1 MAQALLTVFLIM
13 TFLEGYKIFQITFSK
28 LAAVPLMLL
37 ALRVGITSEQL
48 RSVLIV
54 TLFLILNILIS
65 AGTGSSLA
73 EIMKSAAG
81 SFVFFLTII
90 FLPRPLDLLY
100 DAARRSALPF
110 LFPFIIYFGAFL
122 LDAVIGLNRQAVVYG
137 SPFRPHGIAGE
148 PSWLAV
154 SLTALACLIYSYRS
168 SIKFVTAAALLVIGT
183 GSSSGLLLGV
193 ILLAKPM
200 ERNDL
205 FNLSNILIPA
215 GVGLVALVALLVSGS
230 LQDLFLPLLDKL
242 ANPFA
247 YASGV
252 NRLLRPLPYVIQ
264 VLNEAPFFGMG
275 FNYFEERI
283 LNNAAGASLFLAVF
297 WELGLVGVGF
307 YLYMLIR
314 LGVSQ
319 SPPLTSLALAATCLV
334 TVGLPYSTM
343 QATAMVLMLFTA
355 KGARRREDQ
364 PRRPEAA
371 EQP

>member
-1 MAQALLTVFLIM
+1 MPGST
-13 TFLEGYKIFQITFSK
+13 EGRSPSRCWTGCRPPWPPACTAWASVAEPADRPEARAFIDGFKKRFGVVPLSEAANSY
-28 LAAVPLMLL
+28 AAV
-37 ALRVGITSEQL
+37 
-48 RSVLIV
+48 
-54 TLFLILNILIS
+54 
-65 AGTGSSLA
+65 
-73 EIMKSAAG
+73 
-81 SFVFFLTII
+81 
-90 FLPRPLDLLY
+90 
-100 DAARRSALPF
+100 
-110 LFPFIIYFGAFL
+110 
-122 LDAVIGLNRQAVVYG
+122 
-137 SPFRPHGIAGE
+137 
-148 PSWLAV
+148 
-154 SLTALACLIYSYRS
+154 
-168 SIKFVTAAALLVIGT
+168 KFVAAAALLVIAT

-205 FNLSNILIPA
+205 FNLSNVLIPA

-242 ANPFA
+242 ANPLD

-275 FNYFEERI
+275 FNYFEERV

-343 QATAMVLMLFTA
+343 QATAIVLMLFTA
-355 KGARRREDQ
+355 KAVRRREDQ